1 MTSLPQVVT
10 MATDLSS
17 AGMTCSSS
25 SLPAVQTV
33 TTAEGLSVILV
44 PTTMV
49 PENTAVTIP
58 AATIQAQSTM
68 IENNNNSPTQVLSNT
83 SLTPATTAMN
93 LKPLSLQMTSSMNN
107 TPTRTPPLK
116 PPKKFRTEQE
126 EQTRCKRRLDFASLG
141 LHSLQ
146 RPAGSGGNRR

>member
-1 MTSLPQVVT
+1 MMTSLPQQVVT
-10 MATDLSS
+10 MDTIIPP
-17 AGMTCSSS
+17 AGMTCSST
-25 SLPAVQTV
+25 LPAVQTV
-33 TTAEGLSVILV
+33 TTTQGLSVLLV

-58 AATIQAQSTM
+58 AAIAAPNTGTAM
-68 IENNNNSPTQVLSNT
+68 IAGTASPQLQITT
-83 SLTPATTAMN
+83 LTPATTAMS
-93 LKPLSLQMTSSMNN
+93 LKPLSLQVASGMAN

-116 PPKKFRTEQE
+116 PPKKFRSEQE

>member
-10 MATDLSS
+10 MGTSLSS

-33 TTAEGLSVILV
+33 ITAEGLSVILV

-49 PENTAVTIP
+49 PENTAVSIP
-58 AATIQAQSTM
+58 AATITSPSTM
-68 IENNNNSPTQVLSNT
+68 IENNNNNSNT
-83 SLTPATTAMN
+83 SLTPATTAMT
-93 LKPLSLQMTSSMNN
+93 LKPLSLQMTSSTNN

-116 PPKKFRTEQE
+116 PPKKFRAEQE

-146 RPAGSGGNRR
+146 RPVGSGGNRR

>member
-1 MTSLPQVVT
+1 
-10 MATDLSS
+10 
-17 AGMTCSSS
+17 
-25 SLPAVQTV
+25 
-33 TTAEGLSVILV
+33 
-44 PTTMV
+44 MV
-49 PENTAVTIP
+49 PKNTAVSIP
-58 AATIQAQSTM
+58 AATITAPSTM
-68 IENNNNSPTQVLSNT
+68 IENNNNNNT
-83 SLTPATTAMN
+83 SLTPATTAMT

-116 PPKKFRTEQE
+116 PPKKFRAEQE

>member
-1 MTSLPQVVT
+1 METI
-10 MATDLSS
+10 MSS
-17 AGMTCSSS
+17 AGST
-25 SLPAVQTV
+25 LPAVQTV
-33 TTAEGLSVILV
+33 TTTQGLSVILV

-49 PENTAVTIP
+49 PENTAVSIPTTI
-58 AATIQAQSTM
+58 TAQNTGIAMVETSTNQPLQP
-68 IENNNNSPTQVLSNT
+68 IT
-83 SLTPATTAMN
+83 LTPATTAMS
-93 LKPLSLQMTSSMNN
+93 LKPLSLQITRGMTH

-116 PPKKFRTEQE
+116 PPKKFRSEQE

>member
-1 MTSLPQVVT
+1 MASLPQVVT
-10 MATDLSS
+10 MGTNNLSS

-25 SLPAVQTV
+25 SSSLPGLQTV
-33 TTAEGLSVILV
+33 TTAEGLSLILV

-49 PENTAVTIP
+49 PQNTTVTIP
-58 AATIQAQSTM
+58 TATVTAPTTM
-68 IENNNNSPTQVLSNT
+68 SNS
-83 SLTPATTAMN
+83 SLTPATTGLS
-93 LKPLSLQMTSSMNN
+93 LKPLTVQMTSSMSS

-116 PPKKFRTEQE
+116 PPKKFRSEQE

-146 RPAGSGGNRR
+146 RPAGSNRR